1 VINFRYHV
9 VSLTAVFLAL
19 AIGLVVGTAAL
30 NGPAVDALNDQVNGI
45 SRQNQQYRDQVN
57 HLKDEANTQ
66 EQFAIDAAPIML
78 ADKLKNRRVMI
89 VALPSASKYVK
100 DVSDTLKIGGAKI
113 TAQVE
118 IQDKFTESANNSQL
132 LDLATITR
140 PVGVSEPASPNTDG
154 VETSMA
160 LLAAVLV
167 DRPAGQQAVP
177 DDQRKVVL
185 SAYAQ
190 GGWIITTGDPTGPAE
205 AVVMLTGAPYVDHDA
220 AKRNASVV
228 TIVDQLDKVAPLVVG
243 SDGVGTDGNT
253 VTAVRRDPVL
263 TKSISTVDN
272 IATPQG
278 RVVVALALVE
288 QLAGGTGHYGIG
300 GGAASLMP
308 KPSASKTSG
317 S

>member
-1 VINFRYHV
+1 MINFRYHV

-30 NGPAVDALNDQVNGI
+30 NGPAVDALHDQVNGI

-57 HLKDEANTQ
+57 QLKDEANTQ

-89 VALPSASKYVK
+89 VTLPTASKYTK
-100 DVSDTLKIGGAKI
+100 DVADTLRVGGAKI

-118 IQDKFTESANNSQL
+118 IQDKLTDSTNSSQL

-140 PVGVSEPASPNTDG
+140 PVGVSEPTSPNTDG
-154 VETSMA
+154 VETSTA
-160 LLAAVLV
+160 LLAAVLL
-167 DRPAGQQAVP
+167 DRPGQQAVP
-177 DDQRKVVL
+177 DDQRQTVL
-185 SAYAQ
+185 AKYAQ

-205 AVVMLTGAPYVDHDA
+205 VVVMLIGAPYVDHDA

-228 TIVDQLDKVAPLVVG
+228 TVVDQFRKVAPLVVG
-243 SDGVGTDGNT
+243 GDGVGGEGNA
-253 VTAVRRDPVL
+253 VTAVRRDPQL

-278 RVVVALALVE
+278 RVIVALAVTE
-288 QLAGGTGHYGIG
+288 QLAGNTGHYGIG
-300 GGAASLMP
+300 SGTTSLMP
-308 KPSASKTSG
+308 KPAASRSSG

>member
-78 ADKLKNRRVMI
+78 ADKLKNERVMI

-100 DVSDTLKIGGAKI
+100 DVADTLKIGGAKI

-167 DRPAGQQAVP
+167 DRPVGQQAVP
-177 DDQRKVVL
+177 DD
-185 SAYAQ
+185 
-190 GGWIITTGDPTGPAE
+190 
-205 AVVMLTGAPYVDHDA
+205 
-220 AKRNASVV
+220 
-228 TIVDQLDKVAPLVVG
+228 
-243 SDGVGTDGNT
+243 
-253 VTAVRRDPVL
+253 
-263 TKSISTVDN
+263 
-272 IATPQG
+272 
-278 RVVVALALVE
+278 
-288 QLAGGTGHYGIG
+288 
-300 GGAASLMP
+300 
-308 KPSASKTSG
+308 
-317 S
+317 